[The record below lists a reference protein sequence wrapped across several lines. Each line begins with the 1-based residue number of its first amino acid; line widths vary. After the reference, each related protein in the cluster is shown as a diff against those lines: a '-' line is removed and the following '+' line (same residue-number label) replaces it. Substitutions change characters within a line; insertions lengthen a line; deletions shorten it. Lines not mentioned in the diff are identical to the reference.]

1 MLRVAA
7 LVLLGFTG
15 SFANGADTTAVK
27 KDEPVSYE
35 AAYQQAQKERKPLLV
50 LVGADWCHACK
61 TMKTDTI
68 VPMKEAGHLKEVVY
82 TQIDKDKHPEIAS
95 QIMQG
100 NTLPQIVVFC
110 ESDKGWKKFSLTGIQ
125 TERRVKELLTRAF
138 EAIPKRR

>member
-1 MLRVAA
+1 
-7 LVLLGFTG
+7 
-15 SFANGADTTAVK
+15 
-27 KDEPVSYE
+27 
-35 AAYQQAQKERKPLLV
+35 
-50 LVGADWCHACK
+50 
-61 TMKTDTI
+61 MKTDTI